1 MCLISFFIALF
12 GKKYITCNKYIT
24 ISFFSGNI
32 MRNHIKQLRKENNI
46 TLNDLSVM
54 SDVPVE
60 ELGAIEDGTIE
71 PTLLDAY
78 NIKKA
83 LNQEF
88 LADVFVFE

>member
-1 MCLISFFIALF
+1 
-12 GKKYITCNKYIT
+12 
-24 ISFFSGNI
+24 

-60 ELGAIEDGTIE
+60 ELEAIEDGTIE

>member
-1 MCLISFFIALF
+1 M
-12 GKKYITCNKYIT
+12 K
-24 ISFFSGNI
+24 
-32 MRNHIKQLRKENNI
+32 NHIKQLRKENNI

>member
-1 MCLISFFIALF
+1 
-12 GKKYITCNKYIT
+12 
-24 ISFFSGNI
+24 

-60 ELGAIEDGTIE
+60 ELDAIEDVTIE
-71 PTLLDAY
+71 PTLIDAY

>member
-1 MCLISFFIALF
+1 
-12 GKKYITCNKYIT
+12 
-24 ISFFSGNI
+24 
-32 MRNHIKQLRKENNI
+32 MRNHIKQLRKQNNI

-54 SDVPVE
+54 SDVPIE
-60 ELGAIEDGTIE
+60 ELEAIEDGTIE

>member
-1 MCLISFFIALF
+1 M
-12 GKKYITCNKYIT
+12 K
-24 ISFFSGNI
+24 
-32 MRNHIKQLRKENNI
+32 NHIKQLRKQNNI

-54 SDVPVE
+54 SDVPLE
-60 ELGAIEDGTIE
+60 ELEGIEDGTIE
-71 PTLLDAY
+71 PTLIDAY

>member
-1 MCLISFFIALF
+1 
-12 GKKYITCNKYIT
+12 
-24 ISFFSGNI
+24 

-54 SDVPVE
+54 SDVSVE
-60 ELGAIEDGTIE
+60 ELEAIEDGTIE

>member
-1 MCLISFFIALF
+1 M
-12 GKKYITCNKYIT
+12 K
-24 ISFFSGNI
+24 
-32 MRNHIKQLRKENNI
+32 NHIKQLRKQNNI

-60 ELGAIEDGTIE
+60 ELEAIEDGTVE
-71 PTLLDAY
+71 PSLLDAY

>member
-1 MCLISFFIALF
+1 
-12 GKKYITCNKYIT
+12 
-24 ISFFSGNI
+24 

-54 SDVPVE
+54 SDVPIE
-60 ELGAIEDGTIE
+60 ELEAIEDGTIE

>member
-1 MCLISFFIALF
+1 
-12 GKKYITCNKYIT
+12 
-24 ISFFSGNI
+24 

-46 TLNDLSVM
+46 TLNDLSAM

-60 ELGAIEDGTIE
+60 ELEAIEDGTVE
-71 PTLLDAY
+71 PSLLDAY

>member
-1 MCLISFFIALF
+1 
-12 GKKYITCNKYIT
+12 
-24 ISFFSGNI
+24 
-32 MRNHIKQLRKENNI
+32 MRNHIKELRKENNI

-60 ELGAIEDGTIE
+60 ELRAIEDGTIE
-71 PTLLDAY
+71 PTLIDAY

>member
-1 MCLISFFIALF
+1 M
-12 GKKYITCNKYIT
+12 K
-24 ISFFSGNI
+24 
-32 MRNHIKQLRKENNI
+32 NHIKQLRKQNNI

-54 SDVPVE
+54 SDVPIE
-60 ELGAIEDGTIE
+60 ELRAIEDGTIE

>member
-1 MCLISFFIALF
+1 
-12 GKKYITCNKYIT
+12 
-24 ISFFSGNI
+24 
-32 MRNHIKQLRKENNI
+32 MRNHIKELRKENNI

>member
-1 MCLISFFIALF
+1 
-12 GKKYITCNKYIT
+12 
-24 ISFFSGNI
+24 
-32 MRNHIKQLRKENNI
+32 MRNHIKQLRKQNNI

>member
-1 MCLISFFIALF
+1 
-12 GKKYITCNKYIT
+12 
-24 ISFFSGNI
+24 
-32 MRNHIKQLRKENNI
+32 MRNHIKELRKENNI

-60 ELGAIEDGTIE
+60 ELEAIEEGTVE
-71 PTLLDAY
+71 PSLLDAY

>member
-1 MCLISFFIALF
+1 
-12 GKKYITCNKYIT
+12 
-24 ISFFSGNI
+24 
-32 MRNHIKQLRKENNI
+32 MRNNIKQLRKQNNI

-54 SDVPVE
+54 SGVSVE
-60 ELGAIEDGTIE
+60 ELEAIEDGTIE

>member
-1 MCLISFFIALF
+1 
-12 GKKYITCNKYIT
+12 
-24 ISFFSGNI
+24 

-46 TLNDLSVM
+46 TLNDLSAM

-60 ELGAIEDGTIE
+60 ELEAIEDGTIE

>member
-1 MCLISFFIALF
+1 M
-12 GKKYITCNKYIT
+12 K
-24 ISFFSGNI
+24 
-32 MRNHIKQLRKENNI
+32 NHIKQLRKQNNL

-54 SDVPVE
+54 SDVPIE
-60 ELGAIEDGTIE
+60 ELEGIEDGTVE
-71 PTLLDAY
+71 PSLLDAY

>member
-1 MCLISFFIALF
+1 
-12 GKKYITCNKYIT
+12 
-24 ISFFSGNI
+24 

-60 ELGAIEDGTIE
+60 ELEAIEDGTIE

-88 LADVFVFE
+88 LADVFVFK

>member
-1 MCLISFFIALF
+1 M
-12 GKKYITCNKYIT
+12 K
-24 ISFFSGNI
+24 
-32 MRNHIKQLRKENNI
+32 NHIKQLRKQNNI

-60 ELGAIEDGTIE
+60 ELEAIEDGTIE

>member
-1 MCLISFFIALF
+1 
-12 GKKYITCNKYIT
+12 
-24 ISFFSGNI
+24 
-32 MRNHIKQLRKENNI
+32 MRNHIKELRKENNS

-60 ELGAIEDGTIE
+60 ELDAIEDGTIE

>member
-1 MCLISFFIALF
+1 
-12 GKKYITCNKYIT
+12 
-24 ISFFSGNI
+24 
-32 MRNHIKQLRKENNI
+32 MRNNIKQLRKQNNI

>member
-1 MCLISFFIALF
+1 
-12 GKKYITCNKYIT
+12 
-24 ISFFSGNI
+24 

-60 ELGAIEDGTIE
+60 ELEAIEEGTVE
-71 PTLLDAY
+71 PSLLDAY

-88 LADVFVFE
+88 LADVFVFD

>member
-1 MCLISFFIALF
+1 
-12 GKKYITCNKYIT
+12 
-24 ISFFSGNI
+24 

-60 ELGAIEDGTIE
+60 ELEAIEDGTIE
-71 PTLLDAY
+71 PTLFDAY

>member
-1 MCLISFFIALF
+1 
-12 GKKYITCNKYIT
+12 
-24 ISFFSGNI
+24 
-32 MRNHIKQLRKENNI
+32 MRNHIKELRKENNI

-60 ELGAIEDGTIE
+60 ELDAIEDGTIE

>member
-1 MCLISFFIALF
+1 
-12 GKKYITCNKYIT
+12 
-24 ISFFSGNI
+24 

-60 ELGAIEDGTIE
+60 ELEGIEDGTIE
-71 PTLLDAY
+71 PMLLDAY

>member
-1 MCLISFFIALF
+1 
-12 GKKYITCNKYIT
+12 
-24 ISFFSGNI
+24 

-71 PTLLDAY
+71 PTLIDAY

>member
-1 MCLISFFIALF
+1 
-12 GKKYITCNKYIT
+12 
-24 ISFFSGNI
+24 
-32 MRNHIKQLRKENNI
+32 MRNNIKQLRKQNNI

-54 SDVPVE
+54 SGVSVE
-60 ELGAIEDGTIE
+60 ELEAIEDGTVE
-71 PTLLDAY
+71 PSLLDAY

>member
-1 MCLISFFIALF
+1 
-12 GKKYITCNKYIT
+12 
-24 ISFFSGNI
+24 
-32 MRNHIKQLRKENNI
+32 MRNNIKELRKENNI

-60 ELGAIEDGTIE
+60 ELEAIEEGTVE
-71 PTLLDAY
+71 PSLLDAY

>member
-1 MCLISFFIALF
+1 
-12 GKKYITCNKYIT
+12 
-24 ISFFSGNI
+24 
-32 MRNHIKQLRKENNI
+32 MRNHIKELRKENNI

-60 ELGAIEDGTIE
+60 ELEAIEDGTIE

>member
-1 MCLISFFIALF
+1 
-12 GKKYITCNKYIT
+12 
-24 ISFFSGNI
+24 

-60 ELGAIEDGTIE
+60 ELRAIEDGTIE

>member
-1 MCLISFFIALF
+1 
-12 GKKYITCNKYIT
+12 
-24 ISFFSGNI
+24 

-46 TLNDLSVM
+46 TLNDLSLM

-60 ELGAIEDGTIE
+60 ELEGIEDGIVE
-71 PTLLDAY
+71 PSLLDAY

>member
-1 MCLISFFIALF
+1 
-12 GKKYITCNKYIT
+12 
-24 ISFFSGNI
+24 
-32 MRNHIKQLRKENNI
+32 MRNHIKELRKENNI

-54 SDVPVE
+54 SDVPIE
-60 ELGAIEDGTIE
+60 ELEGIEDGTVE
-71 PTLLDAY
+71 PSLLDAY

>member
-1 MCLISFFIALF
+1 
-12 GKKYITCNKYIT
+12 
-24 ISFFSGNI
+24 

-60 ELGAIEDGTIE
+60 ELDAIEDGTIE

-78 NIKKA
+78 RIKKA

>member
-1 MCLISFFIALF
+1 
-12 GKKYITCNKYIT
+12 
-24 ISFFSGNI
+24 

-60 ELGAIEDGTIE
+60 ELEAIEEGTVE
-71 PTLLDAY
+71 PSLLDAY

>member
-1 MCLISFFIALF
+1 
-12 GKKYITCNKYIT
+12 
-24 ISFFSGNI
+24 
-32 MRNHIKQLRKENNI
+32 MRNNIKQLRKQNNI

-60 ELGAIEDGTIE
+60 ELEAREEGTVE
-71 PTLLDAY
+71 PSLLDAY

>member
-1 MCLISFFIALF
+1 
-12 GKKYITCNKYIT
+12 
-24 ISFFSGNI
+24 
-32 MRNHIKQLRKENNI
+32 
-46 TLNDLSVM
+46 M

>member
-1 MCLISFFIALF
+1 
-12 GKKYITCNKYIT
+12 
-24 ISFFSGNI
+24 

-60 ELGAIEDGTIE
+60 ELEAIEDGTVE
-71 PTLLDAY
+71 PSLLDAY